1 MKNKIVSVQEAVSHI
16 NDGCSIMIGGFL
28 GCGTSELLMDAI
40 VEKGVKD
47 LTIIG
52 NDTAYDSNPGPVG
65 AGKLIVAKQVKHVIA
80 THIGTN
86 KTTGALMN
94 SGEMEVTL
102 VPQGSLAEKVR
113 AAGMGLGGVITPTG
127 VGTDVAEGKQSIT
140 IDGKDYIIEPPVKA
154 DVAILK
160 GSIVDKA
167 GNVYYE
173 GTSKNFQPL
182 MAMAADTVIVEAEK
196 LVEIGELDPNYV
208 MTPAILVDYI
218 VVGGDK

>member
-28 GCGTSELLMDAI
+28 GCGTSELMMDAI

-52 NDTAYDSNPGPVG
+52 NDTAYVGVG
-65 AGKLIVAKQVKHVIA
+65 AGKLICAKQVKHVIA

-86 KTTGALMN
+86 KETGNQMT
-94 SGEMEVTL
+94 SGETEVTL
-102 VPQGSLAEKVR
+102 VPQGSLAEKIR
-113 AAGMGLGGVITPTG
+113 AAGMGLGAVITPTG
-127 VGTDVAEGKQSIT
+127 VGTDVAIGKETMT
-140 IDGKDYIIEPPVKA
+140 IDGREYLVEPPVRA

-173 GTSKNFQPL
+173 GTSKNFQEV

-196 LVEIGELDPNYV
+196 LVEVGELDPNYV

-218 VVGGDK
+218 IVGGDK

>member
-16 NDGCSIMIGGFL
+16 NDGTSVMIGGFL
-28 GCGTSELLMDAI
+28 GCGTSELMMDAI
-40 VEKGVKD
+40 VEKGAKD

-52 NDTAYDSNPGPVG
+52 NDTGFENVG
-65 AGKLIVAKQVKHVIA
+65 AGKLICAKLVKHAIA

-86 KTTGALMN
+86 KETGAQMT
-94 SGEMEVTL
+94 SGETKVTL
-102 VPQGSLAEKVR
+102 VPQGTLVEQIR
-113 AAGMGLGGVITPTG
+113 AAGMGLGAVVTPTG
-127 VGTDVAEGKQSIT
+127 VGTDVAEGKQTIT
-140 IDGKDYIIEPPVKA
+140 LNGVEYIIEMPVKA

-160 GSIVDKA
+160 GTIVDKA

-173 GTSKNFQPL
+173 GTTKNFQQV

-196 LVEIGELDPNYV
+196 LVEVGELDPNYV

>member
-1 MKNKIVSVQEAVSHI
+1 MKNKVVSVQEAVSHI

-28 GCGTSELLMDAI
+28 ACGTSELMMDAI
-40 VEKGVKD
+40 VEKGAKD

-52 NDTAYDSNPGPVG
+52 NDTAFENVG
-65 AGKLIVAKQVKHVIA
+65 AGKLICAKLVKHVIA

-86 KTTGALMN
+86 KETGAQMT
-94 SGEMEVTL
+94 SGETEVTL
-102 VPQGSLAEKVR
+102 VPQGSLAEKIR

-127 VGTDVAEGKQSIT
+127 VGTDVAEGKQTIT
-140 IDGKDYIIEPPVKA
+140 IDGKDYIIEPPVRA

-160 GSIVDKA
+160 GTIVDKA

-173 GTSKNFQPL
+173 GTSKNFQEV
-182 MAMAADTVIVEAEK
+182 MALAADTVIVEAEK
-196 LVEIGELDPNYV
+196 LVEVGELDPNYV

>member
-16 NDGCSIMIGGFL
+16 NDGASIMIGGFL
-28 GCGTSELLMDAI
+28 ACGTSEIMMDAI

-52 NDTAYDSNPGPVG
+52 NDTAFENVG
-65 AGKLIVAKQVKHVIA
+65 AGKLICAKLVKHVIA

-86 KTTGALMN
+86 KETGAQMT
-94 SGEMEVTL
+94 SGETKVTL

-127 VGTDVAEGKQSIT
+127 VGTDVAEGKQTIT
-140 IDGKDYIIEPPVKA
+140 IEGKEYIIEPPVKA

-173 GTSKNFQPL
+173 GTTKNFQPL

-196 LVEIGELDPNYV
+196 LVEVGELDPNYV

>member
-28 GCGTSELLMDAI
+28 GCGTSELMMDAI

-52 NDTAYDSNPGPVG
+52 NDTAYVGVG
-65 AGKLIVAKQVKHVIA
+65 AGKLICAKQVKHVIA

-86 KTTGALMN
+86 KETGNQMT
-94 SGEMEVTL
+94 SGETEVTL
-102 VPQGSLAEKVR
+102 VPQGSLAEKIR
-113 AAGMGLGGVITPTG
+113 AAGMGLGAVITPTG
-127 VGTDVAEGKQSIT
+127 VGTDVAIGKETMT
-140 IDGKDYIIEPPVKA
+140 IDGREYLVEPPVRA

-160 GSIVDKA
+160 GRIVDKA

-173 GTSKNFQPL
+173 GTSKNFQEV

-196 LVEIGELDPNYV
+196 LVEVGELDPNYV

-218 VVGGDK
+218 IVGGDK